1 MVEATLKPETIKVIQ
16 LVEDYRSGRIVIP
29 EFQREYV
36 WKPSK
41 APLLVDSLY
50 RGFPVSSLLLWQSTE
65 EARARR
71 RDPRPLRGTSMS
83 WLIDGQQRVITL
95 SRVLTGDE
103 GIDIVFHPENDEF
116 RLSNAAT
123 RNDRNWFRVSELLD
137 EQQFR
142 ELRRNLDGGRN
153 ADRREA
159 RFEKVRRILQYEV
172 PLVRMVD
179 HTFEDAV
186 LAFKRINTLGVK
198 LKQQD
203 IESAQVA
210 ARHSGFIADEV
221 APFLDGLKRQGFTR
235 LNVMH
240 LFRACAFVAKP
251 DGRNRTPLHE
261 LEKQEVLSAWKR
273 TQRATEQAIS
283 LVRGE
288 FGLVNMDILWSG
300 ALLVPL
306 IALCATVGPKER
318 DSRALVAWLA
328 LAALLHRYSGSSESA
343 LDQDLRAC
351 RHDDPIGALLVNLRQ
366 IRPSLTAQP
375 NDFAGALADR
385 SGLLAS
391 YIACMHRG
399 VLDFFTGGKVLLHSA
414 IDRHHILPRSQFAEK
429 DRSHADSIA
438 NIAFISSDVNKA
450 IGQSGPEVYL
460 KRIKKRVL
468 ESQCVPTD
476 IASWS
481 IDNAEKFWAARR
493 DLLAESFNDFL
504 RQSLPQRKV
513 ANS

>member
-1 MVEATLKPETIKVIQ
+1 MVDATLKPETIKVSQ

-41 APLLVDSLY
+41 APLLFDSLY

-65 EARARR
+65 ETRARR
-71 RDPRPLRGTSMS
+71 NDPRPVRGTSMS

-95 SRVLTGDE
+95 SRVMDD

-123 RNDRNWFRVSELLD
+123 RNDRNWFRVAELLD

-153 ADRREA
+153 ADKREA
-159 RFEKVRRILQYEV
+159 RFERVRRILQYEI
-172 PLVRMVD
+172 PLVKMVN
-179 HTFEDAV
+179 HTFDDAV

-261 LEKQEVLSAWKR
+261 LEKREVLDAWKR

-306 IALCATVGPKER
+306 IALCATTSPRSR
-318 DSRALVAWLA
+318 DARALSAWLG
-328 LAALLHRYSGSSESA
+328 LAALLHRYSGSSEST

-351 RHDDPIGALLVNLRQ
+351 RNEDAIGALLANLRQ
-366 IRPSLTAQP
+366 IRPSLAAQP

-399 VLDFFTGGKVLLHSA
+399 ALDFFTGGKVLLHNA

-429 DRSHADSIA
+429 DRSKADNIA
-438 NIAFISSDVNKA
+438 NIAFISGDVNKA

-460 KRIKKRVL
+460 KRIKKQIL
-468 ESQCVPTD
+468 QSQCVPT
-476 IASWS
+476 ATTLWT
-481 IDNAEKFWAARR
+481 IDNAEKFWEVRR
-493 DLLAESFNDFL
+493 ELLAESFNDFL
-504 RQSLPQRKV
+504 RKALPQRKV
-513 ANS
+513 ASS